1 MAYLKIDKGK
11 GREWERER
19 ENNGEREKEWI
30 MEREG
35 EGERGH
41 EVADNRKGKWIWE
54 DLMGKVGVTMMKYI
68 V

>member
-1 MAYLKIDKGK
+1 
-11 GREWERER
+11 
-19 ENNGEREKEWI
+19 

-54 DLMGKVGVTMMKYI
+54 DLMGKVVVTMMKYI
-68 V
+68 VYSL